1 MLKVNEIFN
10 SFQGEGIFTGTPATF
25 LRLSGCNLNCDFC
38 DTDFKHS
45 EELSV
50 NMVKNLLIEN
60 MEKHHSNI
68 LIITGG
74 EPLLQYDELKQ
85 LLNELNYKVQIE
97 TNGTII
103 KMPLNA
109 TYMISPKKDI
119 EKVFAFYKNYDQ
131 AYFKFII
138 ENGFDLHQIKQLL
151 KKYDYHKTVWLQP
164 EYSNAVEITNL
175 ILNKHLDFDYKISG
189 QLHNYL
195 GVR

>member
-1 MLKVNEIFN
+1 MALEIVFSFALHELLLRSLQPLEFHKDQGFLHKKLKRLFVFKDRFIICMHGN
-10 SFQGEGIFTGTPATF
+10 GF
-25 LRLSGCNLNCDFC
+25 L
-38 DTDFKHS
+38 
-45 EELSV
+45 
-50 NMVKNLLIEN
+50 
-60 MEKHHSNI
+60 
-68 LIITGG
+68 
-74 EPLLQYDELKQ
+74 
-85 LLNELNYKVQIE
+85 
-97 TNGTII
+97 NGL
-103 KMPLNA
+103 PCA
-109 TYMISPKKDI
+109 YYI